1 MGNAKG
7 VLIILEEFL
16 GSRELCF
23 RKPRVFF
30 GGVTLP
36 LDKVLLLE
44 QSSFVANDLLNFIV
58 FFVIDEIWG
67 WGREVPS
74 VNFIFVIRR

>member
-44 QSSFVANDLLNFIV
+44 WSSFVANDLLNFIV
-58 FFVIDEIWG
+58 FFVINEIWG